1 MNKLMRNCLLITALA
16 VVSNVQ
22 ADGDSHNQT
31 FLNPRSHGVNLA
43 LENVNGWQKLIHRK
57 GADDTFGG
65 NFQVIGYYMASTDE
79 DELGEYFAPETS
91 PAANTLRDNRF
102 NFGSVANATNNGN
115 TVADQ
120 TLNFR
125 QFVHQAAELANLG
138 ELVKVNLQPEQR
150 AYGVHL
156 NYHQDLDKI
165 LKGLYF
171 KINVPIVNVENSI
184 DPEFTAGAVTPAL
197 ADVSGTVPTALA
209 ALQGYFNGS
218 FSNTNAVNAQEALKF
233 LKFGANNNEDS
244 STGVA
249 DIDFIL
255 GYYFLYT
262 NKYRLAVN
270 LGVTI
275 PTGDDADSNKLFE
288 AIVGNGDHWA
298 FGAGLDGGATM
309 WQNGD
314 HSLTF
319 HSAINYRYLFEGT
332 ERRTLGLKDAAG
344 KIIPYGH
351 YKLLGQSNGAAA
363 PSTLIPA
370 ANKLTVNCD
379 VTPGSQLD
387 MIVAF
392 AYHCCG
398 FTFDLGYNLFFRE
411 EEDVDRKGAIFGELV
426 NAAGA
431 WGIVH
436 ANRNVAGGIANDGSH
451 FVEAITDSKN
461 VTTDNAQT
469 PDQLTHK
476 IYAGLSYATYSWDV
490 PLFVGLHG
498 HYEWASDNSGISNW
512 GIGGKAG
519 VAF

>member
-79 DELGEYFAPETS
+79 DELGEYFAPETF
-91 PAANTLRDNRF
+91 PAANTLRDHHF
-102 NFGSVANATNNGN
+102 NFGTAAGNTAVAN
-115 TVADQ
+115 Q

-125 QFVHQAAELANLG
+125 HFVHQYDYAGANAEW
-138 ELVKVNLQPEQR
+138 VRVNLQPEQR

-184 DPEFTAGAVTPAL
+184 DPEFTAGAVAVNLTN
-197 ADVSGTVPTALA
+197 VSTAATATDGLKA
-209 ALQGYFNGS
+209 YFNGT
-218 FSNTNAVNAQEALKF
+218 FANTTPENAQEALKY

-270 LGVTI
+270 MGVTI

-298 FGAGLDGGATM
+298 FGAGLDGGATV
-309 WQNGD
+309 WTNGD
-314 HSLTF
+314 HSISV
-319 HSAINYRYLFEGT
+319 HSALNYRYLFEGT
-332 ERRTLGLKDAAG
+332 ERRTLGLKDDSG

-351 YKLLGQSNGAAA
+351 YALVGQAGTGADV
-363 PSTLIPA
+363 TLIPA
-370 ANKLTVNCD
+370 ANKLTVDCD

-392 AYHCCG
+392 AYHYCG

-411 EEDVDRKGAIFGELV
+411 EEDVDRKGSAAIFGST
-426 NAAGA
+426 ASI
-431 WGIVH
+431 WGIVNPN
-436 ANRNVAGGIANDGSH
+436 ADPAGGLVAGDIQQAAGN
-451 FVEAITDSKN
+451 FVLATGLQDKN
-461 VTTDNAQT
+461 ITTDNAET

-476 IYAGLSYATYSWDV
+476 IYAGLSYATYDWDV
-490 PLFVGLHG
+490 PLFIGLHG